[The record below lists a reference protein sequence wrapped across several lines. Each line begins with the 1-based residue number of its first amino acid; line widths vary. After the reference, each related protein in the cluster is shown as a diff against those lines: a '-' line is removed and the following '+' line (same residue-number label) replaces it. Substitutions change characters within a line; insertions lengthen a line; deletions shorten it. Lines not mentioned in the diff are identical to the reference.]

1 MRAPSRATTRWVPLA
16 LLLLAGCVKPPEPVL
31 PFLELEGDAAEEPP
45 ITDSGID
52 WGAKLFPPKPAAEP
66 SSAAADP
73 ASAAAASA
81 AASPAPANA
90 APAPALTV
98 DPALPQPHFALSD
111 LPVSDS
117 STPLEARSLA
127 EVCAAFLA
135 AEPVASREGVPGKP
149 RSCTPLALSTPFTPT
164 QQYLGVS
171 ALRLFDGTAAFS
183 QLYVQTPSGLAALP
197 VGWDVVDPDDPGCPS
212 MVRLAGVEQLR
223 VERGMLVVVALGE
236 DSTWVDPINEQ
247 DGGRRTRLT
256 PQVVLA
262 DLDGDVL
269 HTRVFQ
275 PRMFGGADLGEKVQ
289 PAPTEVPWHRLDWS
303 GRRGFSVSAGGTLL
317 GVPAP

>member
-16 LLLLAGCVKPPEPVL
+16 LLLIASCARPLEPLRPSVAL
-31 PFLELEGDAAEEPP
+31 DGDANEDPP
-45 ITDSGID
+45 LGDSGID
-52 WGAKLFPPKPAAEP
+52 WGAKLFPPKPAADP
-66 SSAAADP
+66 APAAADP
-73 ASAAAASA
+73 ASAAATPAPTPTP
-81 AASPAPANA
+81 SPA
-90 APAPALTV
+90 L
-98 DPALPQPHFALSD
+98 DPPLPPPHFEPSD

-117 STPLEARSLA
+117 STPIEARSLS
-127 EVCAAFLA
+127 EVCAAFMA
-135 AEPVASREGVPGKP
+135 VPPVASREGVPGKP
-149 RSCTPLALSTPFTPT
+149 RSCKPLTLSTPFTPT

-303 GRRGFSVSAGGTLL
+303 GRRGFSVSARGTLL
-317 GVPAP
+317 GVLAP